1 MIAIFIR
8 TPSHLVEQVAKLLS
22 NGCKGELHV
31 SLTVRPTKVGA
42 QHNRPQINIK
52 IILMIHNFDVFYE
65 ACKAKGKDKF

>member
-31 SLTVRPTKVGA
+31 SLTIRPTKVGA
-42 QHNRPQINIK
+42 QHNRPQINI
-52 IILMIHNFDVFYE
+52 ILTILMIKNFDVL
-65 ACKAKGKDKF
+65 